1 MDVHPWVDPCGWRC
15 NKYSGK
21 LLSCGE
27 EGETSRVRPTSPV
40 TNAALTHSSF
50 SIPFWLLRRM
60 LVNNAISASV
70 GVIPFIGDVV
80 LALYKANSRNAALLE
95 EFLRIRGEVYLKL
108 ASEGRDPEKIAA
120 EAKAEIKTGKGK
132 KDETTVKK
140 GESAKGKEKEKEKEK
155 TLEVAPGITKGDV
168 GRVQPGAGKKS
179 GEVIAGVTPGETQ
192 TIANKSSSPR
202 EVPSDVSS
210 KATKTNTGRRLS
222 FGPFGKKAR
231 STQSKFVE
239 NVEPPSSDATK
250 NNKGTTQ
257 GTDA

>member
-1 MDVHPWVDPCGWRC
+1 
-15 NKYSGK
+15 
-21 LLSCGE
+21 
-27 EGETSRVRPTSPV
+27 
-40 TNAALTHSSF
+40 
-50 SIPFWLLRRM
+50 M

-108 ASEGRDPEKIAA
+108 ASEGRDPEKIVA
-120 EAKAEIKTGKGK
+120 EAKAENKTGKEK
-132 KDETTVKK
+132 KEEATGKK
-140 GESAKGKEKEKEKEK
+140 GESAKKKEKQKEKEKM
-155 TLEVAPGITKGDV
+155 LEVAPGITKGDV

-179 GEVIAGVTPGETQ
+179 GEVIAGVTHGETQ
-192 TIANKSSSPR
+192 TVADQSSSAQ
-202 EVPSDVSS
+202 VPSDMSS
-210 KATKTNTGRRLS
+210 KPTKTNTGRKLS

-250 NNKGTTQ
+250 NK
-257 GTDA
+257 